1 MPLVKLQFRPG
12 VNKESTSYANEMGWF
27 DSSLIR
33 FRKGRAEK
41 LGGWLKLS
49 TSTILGT
56 VRSLFSWVALD
67 GSKFMG
73 TGTSDKFLI
82 EEGGDYFDITPL
94 RATQAGLSNP
104 FTSTSSSSVLT
115 VTDTAHGASTGDYVT
130 FSGASTFQG
139 VAASAINTNHRI
151 TEVLSSSQYK
161 IDTGDAASG
170 AGTGGGTV
178 TAKYELTTGSTSA
191 VGGVGWSAGL
201 YGGNLQDVASTTLNG
216 AVSNSAT
223 TIN

>member
-33 FRKGRAEK
+33 FRKGRPEK

-49 TSTILGT
+49 TSTIFGT

-82 EEGGDYFDITPL
+82 EEGGNYFDITPL
-94 RATQAGLSNP
+94 RDTQTGLSNP
-104 FTSTSSSSVLT
+104 FTSTSSRL
-115 VTDTAHGASTGDYVT
+115 
-130 FSGASTFQG
+130 
-139 VAASAINTNHRI
+139 
-151 TEVLSSSQYK
+151 
-161 IDTGDAASG
+161 
-170 AGTGGGTV
+170 
-178 TAKYELTTGSTSA
+178 
-191 VGGVGWSAGL
+191 
-201 YGGNLQDVASTTLNG
+201 
-216 AVSNSAT
+216 
-223 TIN
+223 

>member
-67 GSKFMG
+67 GDRLTGVG
-73 TGTSDKFLI
+73 TNIKYYI
-82 EEGGDYFDITPL
+82 EEGGAYADITPV
-94 RATQAGLSNP
+94 RATNANTTTFSATNGSA
-104 FTSTSSSSVLT
+104 VI
-115 VTDTAHGASTGDYVT
+115 TAHCA
-130 FSGASTFQG
+130 
-139 VAASAINTNHRI
+139 
-151 TEVLSSSQYK
+151 L
-161 IDTGDAASG
+161 
-170 AGTGGGTV
+170 
-178 TAKYELTTGSTSA
+178 GS
-191 VGGVGWSAGL
+191 
-201 YGGNLQDVASTTLNG
+201 
-216 AVSNSAT
+216 
-223 TIN
+223 